1 MKSPFSEP
9 SGLKRTSWKKYFP
22 SPDSFDLRRKRAGM
36 TRSVSMFGR
45 SMGTA
50 PAVSLVKASM
60 TVSPSP
66 YPLPW
71 QGRGMQSADV
81 GELAGDGRR
90 RGHGGAHEMR
100 AGALTLAPLEIAVGG
115 GGDPLALAR
124 SVAVHSHAHGAARIA
139 PLEPRR
145 REDLVQPLGLRGLL
159 DESRAGDD
167 PCLDHRAPPLCD
179 GGRRAQ
185 ILEAA
190 VGARAD
196 EDAVDLDLGQRRARA
211 KAHVVDGAPHGLTS
225 RRVRLAR
232 GIGHAPR
239 NGQRVLGTG
248 AHVTVG
254 RMSAPSSV
262 TSLSKVASASEGSV
276 FQYASA

>member
-1 MKSPFSEP
+1 MKSPSSEP

-60 TVSPSP
+60 ISPSP
-66 YPLPW
+66 CPLPRW
-71 QGRGMQSADV
+71 GRGMQSTDV
-81 GELAGDGRR
+81 GELAGNGRR

-100 AGALTLAPLEIAVGG
+100 AGALALAPLEVAVGG
-115 GGDPLALAR
+115 GGDALALAGG
-124 SVAVHSHAHGAARIA
+124 VAVHSYAHGAARIA
-139 PLEPRR
+139 PFEPRR

-159 DESRAGDD
+159 HEAGAGDD
-167 PCLDHRAPPLCD
+167 PCLDHRAPPLRD
-179 GGRRAQ
+179 SGSRAQ

-196 EDAVDLDLGQRRARA
+196 EDAVDLDLGQQHARA
-211 KAHVVDGAPHGLTS
+211 EAHVVDGAPHGLTS

-232 GIGHAPR
+232 GIRHISR
-239 NGQRVLGTG
+239 DGQRVLR
-248 AHVTVG
+248 AC
-254 RMSAPSSV
+254 APRH
-262 TSLSKVASASEGSV
+262 GG
-276 FQYASA
+276 